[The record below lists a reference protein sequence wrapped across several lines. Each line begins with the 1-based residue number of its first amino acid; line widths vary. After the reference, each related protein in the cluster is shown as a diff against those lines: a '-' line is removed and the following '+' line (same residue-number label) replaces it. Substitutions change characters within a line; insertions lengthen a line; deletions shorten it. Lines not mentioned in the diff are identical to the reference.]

1 MGMSTILANEIL
13 DHLFGNGA
21 YSPPTLYIGLYSSAP
36 TDAGG
41 GSELSGGSYARI
53 AHAAW
58 ETAAARKTENDGVIT
73 FPVATGDWSAVTHV
87 GVFDAIS
94 GGNMLFWTALDT
106 ARTALTGDQ
115 LRFID
120 NELDWDVIA
129 SADG

>member
-1 MGMSTILANEIL
+1 MGISTTLANELL
-13 DHLFGNGA
+13 DHVFGNGS
-21 YSPPTLYIGLYSSAP
+21 YTPPTVYIGLYSATP

-41 GSELSGGSYARI
+41 GTELSGSGYARV

-58 ETAAARKTENDGVIT
+58 ETAAARNTENDGVIT

-106 ARTALTGDQ
+106 SRTALSGDQ
-115 LRFID
+115 LRFTD
-120 NELDWDVIA
+120 NELVWDLLA